1 MNSPQHGVSGRFHSL
16 DAVRASAL
24 LLGILVHATQSFWP
38 GFRELNWPISDPSTS
53 LTLSGT
59 FFVLHIFRMSVFFAI
74 AGFFAHALLVRLGWW
89 GLVRNRLRR
98 IALPLVVAMIV
109 VMPLLIL
116 PFIWGQQQL
125 GISGPPR
132 MALPIPNP
140 QPPPWGHLWFLYLLL
155 VLYAL
160 WMSARGLVAAVDR
173 RGALASLGDRALRAL
188 VSNRLAV
195 VALAAPTAI
204 VLYYT
209 PWWSMWPGIPTPL
222 MGLVPNF
229 PSVLAYGS
237 AFAFGWFL
245 HRQMSLLD
253 SLKRDWLLNI
263 AAAVVLSGLA
273 LWLIGAHP
281 QLLAHDLPAVKR
293 AVYSAAYVLAGWFWI
308 FGLIG
313 AAVRFLH
320 AESPRWRY
328 LADASFFIYIVHLP
342 IVYALQAWML
352 RWPLHWS
359 MKFPIIVILTMLI
372 VLPLYHYGVRS
383 TFVGRFLNG
392 RKYPRG
398 PMLTSAPNTSPG

>member
-1 MNSPQHGVSGRFHSL
+1 MASPQSDATARFHSL
-16 DAVRASAL
+16 DAVRALAL
-24 LLGILVHATQSFWP
+24 LLGILVHATQAYWP

-53 LTLSGT
+53 LTLSGS

-74 AGFFAHALLVRLGWW
+74 AGFFAHVLLLRMGWW
-89 GLVRNRLRR
+89 GLIKNRLRR
-98 IALPLVVAMIV
+98 IALPLVVSMVV

-125 GISGPPR
+125 GISGAPR
-132 MALPIPNP
+132 MAVPIPNP

-173 RGALASLGDRALRAL
+173 RGVLENLGDRVLRAL
-188 VSNRLAV
+188 VSSRLAV
-195 VALAAPTAI
+195 LVLAAPTAI

-209 PWWSMWPGIPTPL
+209 KWWSMWPGIPTPI

-245 HRQMSLLD
+245 HRQVTLLEP
-253 SLKRDWLLNI
+253 LKRDWLLNI
-263 AAAVVLSGLA
+263 VAALLLSGLA
-273 LWLIGAHP
+273 LWIIGARP
-281 QLLAHDLPAVKR
+281 QLLAHDLPTMKR
-293 AVYSAAYVLAGWFWI
+293 AVYAGAYVLAGWFWI

-313 AAVRFLH
+313 AAVKFLNE
-320 AESPRWRY
+320 ESPRWRY

-352 RWPLHWS
+352 GWPLHWS
-359 MKFPIIVILTMLI
+359 VKFPLVVVLTMAI
-372 VLPLYHYGVRS
+372 ILPLYHNGVRS
-383 TFVGRFLNG
+383 TFIGRFLSG

-398 PMLTSAPNTSPG
+398 RMLTSAPNTSPG